1 MIYGTNVI
9 NGVNLKEISFSNK
22 SAVLIGNEG
31 KGVKMALQDK
41 CDRLIYIPISSA
53 CESLNAGVAASI
65 IFYEF

>member
-1 MIYGTNVI
+1 MIYGTNVE
-9 NGVNLKEISFSNK
+9 NGVNLKEIRLSNK

-31 KGVKMALQDK
+31 KGIKKSLQDR
-41 CDRLIYIPISSA
+41 CDSLIYIPISNA